1 MNFAAKAVLAS
12 LLAAAPLS
20 AALAQA
26 PAAAPAAPAPQAPL
40 LVPNPTYTT
49 LVLEL
54 AVNKPAAEA
63 WAKFGKYC
71 DISIWLNMQSCTVTS
86 GVEGELGS
94 VRVLNGTIIEPIVY
108 KTPLSY
114 TYTQPVR
121 VGVPFNAYHATL
133 EALPVTATTSKIV
146 YTFFYDNSMLADD
159 AARAAER
166 ANRTTRMMGAMQ
178 KMKAAAEAG

>member
-1 MNFAAKAVLAS
+1 MTFAAKALAAA
-12 LLAAAPLS
+12 LLAATPLT
-20 AALAQA
+20 ALAQA
-26 PAAAPAAPAPQAPL
+26 PAAAPAPAPPPAPL

-54 AVNKPAAEA
+54 DVNRPAAAA

-71 DISIWLNMQSCTVTS
+71 DISIWLNMQSCAVTS

-133 EALPVTATTSKIV
+133 EARPVTATTSKIV
-146 YTFFYDNSMLADD
+146 YTFFYDNSMLAND
-159 AARAAER
+159 AARAAEKV
-166 ANRTTRMMGAMQ
+166 NRTTRMMAAMQ
-178 KMKAAAEAG
+178 RMKAAAEAG